1 MKDDPFYG
9 TRFGKF
15 VLLLLVAMLNSFLIG
30 WGIFILAPD
39 GGWLRTLVGLL
50 VLLFWGCAAMMAII
64 LFFGTYI
71 QIRICLT
78 HRRNRRKRRTNDRT
92 TNNPKQETFTK
103 DEKDNHCNGGRLC
116 STRGLQQGAYQL
128 RHHHPFRGR
137 CGTDQFHGRRG

>member
-50 VLLFWGCAAMMAII
+50 VLLFWGCAAIMAII

-92 TNNPKQETFTK
+92 TNNPKQ
-103 DEKDNHCNGGRLC
+103 
-116 STRGLQQGAYQL
+116 
-128 RHHHPFRGR
+128 
-137 CGTDQFHGRRG
+137 

>member
-1 MKDDPFYG
+1 MKKYRTQPCRKDSPKEDPFYG

-92 TNNPKQETFTK
+92 TNNPKQ
-103 DEKDNHCNGGRLC
+103 
-116 STRGLQQGAYQL
+116 
-128 RHHHPFRGR
+128 
-137 CGTDQFHGRRG
+137 